1 MDIEFLLGAI
11 VIILVSGIIGI
22 ARIIDSTLTLLDLLL
37 AHVEDIDI
45 STSKKESTSPSV
57 EEVTLPATSDA
68 TAASLNSK
76 ADTPIYLIFANNG
89 EPYEDYSEWVVA
101 AFLSKEKAE
110 AHIITLNN
118 EVQLDRA
125 RWGELHTLL
134 MNKEASDEDAAE
146 YERLYTKVRS
156 YNENY
161 LYNIFNIRES
171 MILDA

>member
-22 ARIIDSTLTLLDLLL
+22 ARIIDSTLTLLNLLL

-118 EVQLDRA
+118 EVQLDKT
-125 RWGELHTLL
+125 RWGELHTLF

-146 YERLYTKVRS
+146 YERLYIKMRS
-156 YNENY
+156 YNEQY
-161 LYNIFNIRES
+161 LYNIFNIRETT
-171 MILDA
+171 ILDA

>member
-37 AHVEDIDI
+37 AHVENIDI
-45 STSKKESTSPSV
+45 STSKKESTLPSA
-57 EEVTLPATSDA
+57 EEVTPPVTSDA

-76 ADTPIYLIFANNG
+76 VDTPIYLIFANNG

-118 EVQLDRA
+118 EVQSDRA
-125 RWGELHTLL
+125 RLGELHTLIR
-134 MNKEASDEDAAE
+134 NKEASDEDAAE
-146 YERLYTKVRS
+146 YDRLFNKLIS
-156 YNENY
+156 YNDFRTY
-161 LYNIFNIRES
+161 DIFNIRETT
-171 MILDA
+171 ILDA

>member
-11 VIILVSGIIGI
+11 MIIFVTGIIGI
-22 ARIIDSTLTLLDLLL
+22 ASIINSKLAVLDLLL
-37 AHVEDIDI
+37 AHVENIDTAVSEKETPSTNTLAI
-45 STSKKESTSPSV
+45 SVPTESEKVHSS
-57 EEVTLPATSDA
+57 SDK
-68 TAASLNSK
+68 TG
-76 ADTPIYLIFANNG
+76 TPIYLIFANNG
-89 EPYEDYSEWVVA
+89 ERYEDYGEWVVA

-118 EVQLDRA
+118 EVQLDRT

-146 YERLYTKVRS
+146 YERLYIKMRG
-156 YNENY
+156 YNEHY
-161 LYNIFNIRES
+161 LYNIFNIKES

>member
-1 MDIEFLLGAI
+1 MDIEFVLGAI
-11 VIILVSGIIGI
+11 MIILVTGIIGI
-22 ARIIDSTLTLLDLLL
+22 ARIINSKLTLLDLLL
-37 AHVEDIDI
+37 AHVENIDI
-45 STSKKESTSPSV
+45 STSKKESTLPPV
-57 EEVTLPATSDA
+57 EEVTLPVTSDA
-68 TAASLNSK
+68 TAASSNSK
-76 ADTPIYLIFANNG
+76 AGTPIYLIFANNG
-89 EPYEDYSEWVVA
+89 EPYEDYHEWVVA

-118 EVQLDRA
+118 EVQLDKT

-156 YNENY
+156 YNEHY